1 MTRSNG
7 GVGSKLVWNVV
18 VHFNDLD
25 WIQVEMVAELRQFG
39 ADIETERRDRE
50 VQQRR
55 VYLEARKKLL
65 DMEAELEKAQIDE
78 DAGSQ

>member
-1 MTRSNG
+1 
-7 GVGSKLVWNVV
+7 
-18 VHFNDLD
+18 
-25 WIQVEMVAELRQFG
+25 MVAELCQFG